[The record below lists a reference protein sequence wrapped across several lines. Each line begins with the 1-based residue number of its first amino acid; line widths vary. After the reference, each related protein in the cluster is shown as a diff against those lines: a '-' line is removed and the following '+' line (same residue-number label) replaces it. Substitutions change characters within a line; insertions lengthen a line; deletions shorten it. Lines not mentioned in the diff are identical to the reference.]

1 MHVSFCS
8 SIEEVPQKK
17 NPITY
22 NIIFGGTSSTS
33 AAKEEAPAAEED
45 TLAHMANTPTL
56 SPIRGNQFESVG
68 VPLSKRA

>member
-1 MHVSFCS
+1 M
-8 SIEEVPQKK
+8 PQKK

-68 VPLSKRA
+68 VPLSKRT

>member
-1 MHVSFCS
+1 
-8 SIEEVPQKK
+8 VPQKK

-22 NIIFGGTSSTS
+22 NIFFGGTTSTS

-56 SPIRGNQFESVG
+56 SPLGAISLRVWEFLCKRGQKIESV
-68 VPLSKRA
+68 